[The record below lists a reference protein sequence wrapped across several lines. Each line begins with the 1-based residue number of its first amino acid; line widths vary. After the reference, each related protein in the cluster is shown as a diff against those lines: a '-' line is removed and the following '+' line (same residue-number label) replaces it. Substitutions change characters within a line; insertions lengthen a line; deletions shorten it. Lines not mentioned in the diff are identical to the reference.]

1 MKRLALILLL
11 LLAGGRIPASESA
24 APVTCLP
31 LRSASKADVP
41 FGTGE
46 SLTYVV
52 HYKWG
57 VINSDVAKG
66 YVTVDSTRMS
76 GKDVFRCR
84 IYGRTAKFYDPFFK
98 VREDFRTWLTMD
110 GLVPLRFTRDTKEGG
125 YYARDEYRYI
135 RHGGDMHI
143 AASLD
148 SKTKGQ
154 RSLNLPLNDC
164 TFDFLSLLFLA
175 RNVDVG
181 RLQVGHKYNLSFAL
195 DDDVDNIYLVYKG
208 REVRNVKN
216 IGKVRTL
223 KFAVQLVENEQFN
236 DGTDM
241 HMWLTDDGNRIPVL
255 FEMPIKFGVVS
266 GYLESR
272 EGLKYPMQSL
282 VNE

>member
-1 MKRLALILLL
+1 MKRILLITVYALLPL
-11 LLAGGRIPASESA
+11 LLSA
-24 APVTCLP
+24 QSLP
-31 LRSASKADVP
+31 LRGKAETLP
-41 FGTGE
+41 FKGGE
-46 SLTYVV
+46 VFEYKL

-57 VINSDVAKG
+57 IINSDVALA
-66 YVTVDSTRMS
+66 TISVDSTVYA
-76 GKDVFRCR
+76 GQQAYAAR
-84 IYGRTAKFYDPFFK
+84 IFGQSSKFYDTFFK

-154 RSLNLPLNDC
+154 RSINLPLNDC

-181 RLQVGHKYNLSFAL
+181 RLQVSHKYNLSFAL